1 MHLSSKPTSS
11 TEILTMSLNSSFTVL
26 SSQNP
31 LDTDFSSSSIIN
43 DSRILNDPLQ
53 SILTTANSSDRPI
66 ISSADTND
74 LGILNSDLSIL
85 APIFDF
91 VFVGDANNNGY
102 TAGVGN
108 TRFDGQGG
116 IDTVDYLRVNQGITL
131 GARGIVD
138 KGTAGIDQLV
148 SIERILAP
156 VGFDN
161 WIDGSTANG
170 AGASMN
176 VNLSTNSLRV
186 NVSPTFALEVEV
198 QNFGNVIGSSQ
209 ADILIGDINNNILI
223 GGAGS
228 DIIRGG
234 GGFDRLTGGTGTDF
248 FILGDATTLDGLGQS
263 FATITDW
270 NAVDD
275 FIVTGRD
282 PNNYSLRFRN
292 VSGSLALDTI
302 ISFGGNDVVVIE
314 DNTNVDIARDFR
326 FVTPGF
332 NRNDIGTTGD
342 DRMTGSFG
350 NTIMNG
356 RAGID
361 IVDYSTL
368 NQGMTL
374 GARGF
379 VDKGLAGIDQLISV
393 ESVIAPLGYN
403 NLIDGSTAG
412 TGASIFVDLSR
423 NSLIANVSP
432 NFSINLTIQ
441 NFVNVVGTSQDDV
454 IQGNA
459 QNNILIG
466 GAGND
471 ILRGNS
477 GFDRLTG
484 GTGMDFF
491 VLGDATTLDGLGDG
505 FSTITDWNAADDFI
519 VTGGDR
525 SDYSLGFLNFSGGA
539 ALDTVIYYRN
549 DPIAVIEDSVNV
561 NIVRDFRFV

>member
-1 MHLSSKPTSS
+1 
-11 TEILTMSLNSSFTVL
+11 MSLNSSLTAL
-26 SSQNP
+26 STQNL
-31 LDTDFSSSSIIN
+31 LDTSFSSSSIIN
-43 DSRILNDPLQ
+43 DSRTLNDPLQ
-53 SILTTANSSDRPI
+53 SILTTANSSDRLI
-66 ISSADTND
+66 TSSADTNN
-74 LGILNSDLSIL
+74 LSILNPDLTIL

-91 VFVGDANNNGY
+91 VFVGGATNDGY
-102 TAGVGN
+102 IAGLGN

-116 IDTVDYLRVNQGITL
+116 IDTVDYFRVSQGITL
-131 GARGIVD
+131 GAGGFVN
-138 KGTAGIDQLV
+138 KGASGIDQLV

-156 VGFDN
+156 VGFNN

-176 VNLSTNSLRV
+176 VNLSINSLRV

-198 QNFGNVIGSSQ
+198 QNFSNVVGSFQ
-209 ADILIGDINNNILI
+209 ADILIGNTNNNVLI

-234 GGFDRLTGGTGTDF
+234 GGFDRLTGGTGGDF
-248 FILGDATTLDGLGQS
+248 FVLGDVTTLDGLGNGFS
-263 FATITDW
+263 TITDW
-270 NAVDD
+270 DPIAD
-275 FIVTGRD
+275 FIVTSGN
-282 PNNYSLRFRN
+282 PNSYSLSFVN
-292 VSGSLALDTI
+292 VSGSLALDTVI
-302 ISFGGNDVVVIE
+302 FFGDDIVAIIE
-314 DNTNVDIARDFR
+314 DNSNVNIARDFR

-332 NRNDIGTTGD
+332 NQNNVGTTGN
-342 DRMTGSFG
+342 DRMIGSFG

-356 RAGID
+356 GTGID

-412 TGASIFVDLSR
+412 TGASVNVDLSR
-423 NSLIANVSP
+423 NSLIANIAP

-471 ILRGNS
+471 ILRGNG

-484 GTGMDFF
+484 GIGTDVF
-491 VLGDATTLDGLGDG
+491 VLGDATTLDGLGAD
-505 FSTITDWNAADDFI
+505 FSTITDWNAVDDFI
-519 VTGGDR
+519 FTGGDR
-525 SDYSLGFLNFSGGA
+525 RDYSLGFLNFSGGA
-539 ALDTVIYYRN
+539 ALDTVIYFRN

-561 NIVRDFRFV
+561 NITRDFRFV

>member
-1 MHLSSKPTSS
+1 MHLSSKSTLS
-11 TEILTMSLNSSFTVL
+11 TEILAMSLNSSFTTL
-26 SSQNP
+26 STQNP
-31 LDTDFSSSSIIN
+31 LDTSFSSSSIIN
-43 DSRILNDPLQ
+43 DSRTLNDPLQ

-74 LGILNSDLSIL
+74 LSILSSDLTIL

-91 VFVGDANNNGY
+91 AFVGDATNNGY
-102 TAGVGN
+102 DAGFGN

-116 IDTVDYLRVNQGITL
+116 IDTVDYFRVNQGITL
-131 GARGIVD
+131 TTTGFVD

-156 VGFDN
+156 VGYNN

-170 AGASMN
+170 AGASVS
-176 VNLSTNSLRV
+176 VNLSANSLRV
-186 NVSPTFALEVEV
+186 NVSSTFALEVEV

-209 ADILIGDINNNILI
+209 ADILIGNTNNNVLI

-234 GGFDRLTGGTGTDF
+234 GGFDRLTGGTGGDF
-248 FILGDATTLDGLGQS
+248 FVLGDATTLDGLGNGYS
-263 FATITDW
+263 TITDW
-270 NAVDD
+270 DAIAD
-275 FIVTGRD
+275 FIVTGGN
-282 PNNYSLRFRN
+282 PNSYSLSFQN
-292 VSGSLALDTI
+292 VSGSLALDTVI
-302 ISFGGNDVVVIE
+302 FFGDDAVAVIE
-314 DNTNVDIARDFR
+314 DNTNVNIARDFR
-326 FVTPGF
+326 FVTPEF
-332 NRNDIGTTGD
+332 NRNNVGTTGN
-342 DRMTGSFG
+342 DRMIGSFG
-350 NTIMNG
+350 NTLMNG
-356 RAGID
+356 GAGFD
-361 IVDYSTL
+361 SADYSTL
-368 NQGMTL
+368 NQSITL
-374 GARGF
+374 GARGY
-379 VDKGLAGIDQLISV
+379 VDKGLAGVDQLVAV

-412 TGASIFVDLSR
+412 TGASITVDLSR

-432 NFSINLTIQ
+432 NFSINLTIE

-454 IQGNA
+454 IRGNA

-471 ILRGNS
+471 ILRGNG

-484 GTGMDFF
+484 GTGKDFF
-491 VLGDATTLDGLGDG
+491 VLGDSTTLDGLGAD
-505 FSTITDWNAADDFI
+505 FSTITDWNAVDDFI
-519 VTGGDR
+519 ITGGDR

-539 ALDTVIYYRN
+539 ALDTVIYFRN

-561 NIVRDFRFV
+561 NITRDFRFV